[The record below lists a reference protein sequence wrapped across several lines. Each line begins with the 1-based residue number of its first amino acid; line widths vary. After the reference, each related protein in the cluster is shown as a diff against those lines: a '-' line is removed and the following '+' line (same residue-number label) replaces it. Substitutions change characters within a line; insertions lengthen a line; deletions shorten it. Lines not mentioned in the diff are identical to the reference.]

1 MDGTF
6 DKAEARAYLDNVKKH
21 VSVEVDKVW
30 PSIEEF
36 ILEGGGQI
44 QQDEVRETT
53 ASSLLEFI
61 QGPKAH
67 HSVSLGNVMDSF
79 VKLKDEPEIKRLDAE
94 HPQEKLQDLEETVR
108 KHFAKRIEGLLD
120 TTKLDGRVASL
131 HKAYASVLDKRCSQE
146 GRLKKWLRVIREG
159 NDSFR
164 KVYDNVWEEVGK
176 QINAFYIL
184 DLHNIAV
191 VGDNPVSVRVALNVG
206 FVGTKN
212 SSSAQLTHML
222 FVGYLQ
228 QGARRD

>member
-131 HKAYASVLDKRCSQE
+131 HKAYASVLDKRCSQK
-146 GRLKKWLRVIREG
+146 GRLKKWLGVIREG

-164 KVYDNVWEEVGK
+164 KVYDNIWEEVGRR
-176 QINAFYIL
+176 INAF
-184 DLHNIAV
+184 
-191 VGDNPVSVRVALNVG
+191 
-206 FVGTKN
+206 
-212 SSSAQLTHML
+212 
-222 FVGYLQ
+222 
-228 QGARRD
+228 